1 MMGNIWP
8 IVMTSLELINSRFVF
23 EKDKI
28 ITKISKAMPGTAPW
42 RIINAIVFLPKCCGL
57 SIGIMEIFYNVICCN
72 ANVGQGVFILL

>member
-1 MMGNIWP
+1 
-8 IVMTSLELINSRFVF
+8 
-23 EKDKI
+23 
-28 ITKISKAMPGTAPW
+28 MPGTAPW